1 MILSEYEIIRSYKDA
16 LDKNIQV
23 DILAQICECTKND
36 IENLLELNGIFTVN
50 KVNSTSHKKKKGI
63 RWADEIN
70 NLKALRAKGY
80 SMKECGEMYGV
91 SNHTIRDALR
101 RYA

>member
-1 MILSEYEIIRSYKDA
+1 MILSEHEIVMSYKEA
-16 LDKNIQV
+16 LDKKSQL
-23 DILAQICECTKND
+23 DILAQICECSKDD
-36 IENLLELNGIFTVN
+36 IKTLLELNGITAVN
-50 KVNSTSHKKKKGI
+50 KTNNTNHKKKKGI
-63 RWADEIN
+63 RWSEEID

-101 RYA
+101 RYV